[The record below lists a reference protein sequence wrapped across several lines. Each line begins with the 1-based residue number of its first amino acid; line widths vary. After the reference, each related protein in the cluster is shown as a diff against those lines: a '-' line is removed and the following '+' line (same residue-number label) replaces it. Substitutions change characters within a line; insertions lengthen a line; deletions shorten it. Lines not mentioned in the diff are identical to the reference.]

1 MGRSLRE
8 MCSAVPA
15 GQNPDRGSVVRAA
28 TPVAD
33 ALRNAGYSAYVVGG
47 LVRDMH
53 LQGVGVHELTATP
66 DVDMTTDAP
75 PAQIKQ
81 AVAPIS
87 DDLWTQGE
95 RFGTIGCRIGGV
107 DFEITTHR
115 ADRYD
120 PASRKPAVEFSSAI
134 DSDLSRRDFTVNAM
148 AISIPDG
155 AVIDPFGGRDDLAA
169 RRLRTPTDP
178 EVSFD
183 DDPLRILRAARFI
196 AGYRLEP
203 APELTAAA
211 QRLVGR
217 LDIVSAERVRAE
229 LDKLLTTVRP
239 GDGLRFL
246 ADVGAWPWIA
256 AELDDAAVR
265 RLAPIIDAT
274 SHANAD
280 VQLLARRA
288 GLFGDLDPDVLTRR
302 LGALRYSNAVRR
314 SMTAVLASRSVLAG
328 GPLDAP
334 SVRRCIA
341 AARGHLDAVL
351 VLERAENPRRA
362 TQVQHVLDDLGAAE
376 DLSRMGPGLG
386 GAEVMEIL
394 GVTSGP
400 IIGLAHR
407 ELQRIRF
414 DEGHLDTDDLRARLL
429 SWAEGVR

>member
-1 MGRSLRE
+1 MGRSLGE
-8 MCSAVPA
+8 MCSAVSA

-53 LQGVGVHELTATP
+53 LEGVGVHELKATP

-75 PAQIKQ
+75 PSQIKQ

-87 DDLWTQGE
+87 DDLWSQGE

-120 PASRKPAVEFSSAI
+120 PSSRKPAVEFSTAI
-134 DSDLSRRDFTVNAM
+134 ESDLSRRDFTVNAM

-169 RRLRTPTDP
+169 QRLRTPTDP

-203 APELTAAA
+203 AAELIAAA

-217 LDIVSAERVRAE
+217 LDIVSAERVRTE
-229 LDKLLTTVRP
+229 LDKLLATVRP

-246 ADVGAWPWIA
+246 AEIGAWPWVA
-256 AELDDAAVR
+256 DELDEAAVR

-274 SHANAD
+274 SHANAE

-288 GLFGDLDPDVLTRR
+288 GLFGDLNPDVLTRR
-302 LGALRYSNAVRR
+302 LGALRYSNAVGR
-314 SMTAVLASRSVLAG
+314 SMAAVLASRALLDAG
-328 GPLDAP
+328 DLDAP
-334 SVRRCIA
+334 TVRRYIA
-341 AARGHLDAVL
+341 AARGDLDAAL
-351 VLERAENPRRA
+351 ALERASNPPRA
-362 TQVQHVLDDLGAAE
+362 LQVQQFVDELGATE
-376 DLSRMGPGLG
+376 DLSRLGPGLG
-386 GAEVMEIL
+386 GGEVMELL
-394 GVTSGP
+394 GVSSGP

-414 DEGHLDTDDLRARLL
+414 DEGQLDTDDLRVRLL

>member
-1 MGRSLRE
+1 MGRSLGE
-8 MCSAVPA
+8 MCSAVSA

-53 LQGVGVHELTATP
+53 LEGVGVHEFKATP

-75 PAQIKQ
+75 PSQIKQ

-87 DDLWTQGE
+87 DDLWSQGE

-120 PASRKPAVEFSSAI
+120 PSSRKPAVEFSTAI
-134 DSDLSRRDFTVNAM
+134 ESDLSRRDFTVNAM

-169 RRLRTPTDP
+169 QRLRTPTDP

-203 APELTAAA
+203 AAELIAAA

-217 LDIVSAERVRAE
+217 LDIVSAERVRTE
-229 LDKLLTTVRP
+229 LDKLLATVRP

-246 ADVGAWPWIA
+246 AEIGAWPWVA
-256 AELDDAAVR
+256 DELDEAAVR

-274 SHANAD
+274 SHANAE

-288 GLFGDLDPDVLTRR
+288 GLFGDLNPDVLTRR

-314 SMTAVLASRSVLAG
+314 SMAAVLASRALLDDG
-328 GPLDAP
+328 DLDAP
-334 SVRRCIA
+334 TVRRYIA
-341 AARGHLDAVL
+341 AARGDLDAAL
-351 VLERAENPRRA
+351 ALERASNPPRA
-362 TQVQHVLDDLGAAE
+362 LQVQQFVDELGATE
-376 DLSRMGPGLG
+376 DLSRLGPGLG
-386 GAEVMEIL
+386 GGEVMELL
-394 GVTSGP
+394 GVSSGP

-414 DEGHLDTDDLRARLL
+414 DEGQLDTDDLRVRLL

>member
-1 MGRSLRE
+1 MGRSLGE
-8 MCSAVPA
+8 MCSAVSA

-53 LQGVGVHELTATP
+53 LEGVGVHELKATP

-75 PAQIKQ
+75 PSQIKQ

-87 DDLWTQGE
+87 DDLWSQGE

-120 PASRKPAVEFSSAI
+120 PSSRKPAVEFSTAI
-134 DSDLSRRDFTVNAM
+134 ESDLSRRDFTVNAM

-169 RRLRTPTDP
+169 QRLRTPTDP

-203 APELTAAA
+203 AAELIAAA

-217 LDIVSAERVRAE
+217 LDIVSAERVRTE
-229 LDKLLTTVRP
+229 LDKLLATVRP

-246 ADVGAWPWIA
+246 AEIGAWPWVA
-256 AELDDAAVR
+256 DELDEAAVR

-274 SHANAD
+274 SHANAE

-288 GLFGDLDPDVLTRR
+288 GLFGDLNPDVLTRR

-314 SMTAVLASRSVLAG
+314 SMAAVLASRALLDAG
-328 GPLDAP
+328 DLDAP
-334 SVRRCIA
+334 TVRRYIA
-341 AARGHLDAVL
+341 AARGDLDAAL
-351 VLERAENPRRA
+351 ALERASNPPRA
-362 TQVQHVLDDLGAAE
+362 LQVQQFVDELGATE
-376 DLSRMGPGLG
+376 DLSRLGPGLG
-386 GAEVMEIL
+386 GGEVMELL
-394 GVTSGP
+394 GVSSGP

-414 DEGHLDTDDLRARLL
+414 DEGQLDTDDLRVRLL